1 MDGLTWRKS
10 RRSDVEGACVEVANL
25 CRGAAVRDSKHPD
38 GGVLT
43 LTPVQVGGLFARVRM
58 GRLDLR

>member
-10 RRSDVEGACVEVANL
+10 RHSDVQGNCVEMANL
-25 CRGAAVRDSKHPD
+25 RTGAAVRDSKHPAQ
-38 GGVLT
+38 GALVLT
-43 LTPVQVGGLFARVRM
+43 ADQVGRLFARVRT